1 MTTMAIKGNQS
12 KPVQRHRFIDYFFV
26 ISIMALTG
34 FEYFYRSEI
43 LIAPLFLISVIYFL
57 NKRQRFNSKVFL
69 AFIPFVLLSM
79 LHTVLGYDRNVLSS
93 IFLLLSFL
101 VYFFIASILKEKFF
115 EVFIISVFVICLIS
129 LCCFLLTYSN
139 SFMDSV
145 VDKIAPYFKPL
156 GSDNVL
162 ETGKTLKMP
171 RNIIIYNFREYTLFF
186 NRNSGP
192 FWEPGM
198 FTIFINVALFINL
211 MMHKKFVTFKNII
224 FIITN
229 ITTFST
235 TGYIAFIFILFIY
248 ALFISKSKLNLL
260 YVIALAAISLVVSNL
275 DFMES
280 KIMKDYADTNG
291 PSRFQAAVIHY
302 QIISEH
308 PFTGVGDGTSE
319 FVSRL
324 TDVDSTANGLTLVFA
339 KFGLFVGLLYYLLL
353 FRASSNIMSYFTA
366 NKIAKH
372 SFFILLLV
380 LAFSQDITIRHFYL
394 FLITFGIANVVK
406 HKPSNHRLRSL
417 QFAYHA
423 G

>member
-1 MTTMAIKGNQS
+1 MPIKKSQTRSG
-12 KPVQRHRFIDYFFV
+12 RRGGFIDYFFV

-43 LIAPLFLISVIYFL
+43 LIAPLFLISVLYFL
-57 NKRQRFNSKVFL
+57 NKRLKLKSRVFV

-79 LHTVLGYDRNVLSS
+79 LHTILGYDRNVLSS

-101 VYFFIASILKEKFF
+101 VYFFIASILKDKFF
-115 EVFIISVFVICLIS
+115 EVFVNSVFVICLIS
-129 LCCFLLTYSN
+129 LCCFLLTYSS
-139 SFMDSV
+139 SFMDS

-156 GSDNVL
+156 GSNNAI
-162 ETGKTLKMP
+162 ETGKTLKVT
-171 RNIIIYNFREYTLFF
+171 RNIVIYNFREYTLFF
-186 NRNSGP
+186 NRDSGP

-198 FTIFINVALFINL
+198 FTIFINVALFFNL
-211 MMHKKFVTFKNII
+211 MMRRKFATFKNII
-224 FIITN
+224 FVITN

-235 TGYIAFIFILFIY
+235 TGYIAFIFILFVY

-260 YVIALAAISLVVSNL
+260 YVVALAAISLVVSNL

-280 KIMKDYADTNG
+280 KIMKEYADTKG
-291 PSRFQAAVIHY
+291 TSRFQAAVIHY

-319 FVSRL
+319 FVAKL
-324 TDVDSTANGLTLVFA
+324 TDADSTANGLTLVFA

-353 FRASSNIMSYFTA
+353 FKACSNIMGYFTM
-366 NKIAKH
+366 NKIA
-372 SFFILLLV
+372 SYSLFILLV
-380 LAFSQDITIRHFYL
+380 ILAFSQDITIRHFYL
-394 FLITFGIANVVK
+394 FLIIFGITNAVRR
-406 HKPSNHRLRSL
+406 KPASYRSGPL